1 MNSAKQLSRRQFL
14 RNSAALGAA
23 ALAAPTV
30 IPASALGRNG
40 STAPSERINMG
51 FIGLGGQGSHHL
63 VGGGWTYIRGG
74 YLARPEVQ
82 VLAVCD
88 VFKDKRE
95 HAEQRCNEYYS
106 KQAGTGNYKG
116 VKAYN
121 DFREVLARPDI
132 DAVLLALP
140 YHWSAPMAAMAME
153 NGKDVYCEKP
163 IAITVREGLNMVA
176 TSKRYARVYQAGTQQ
191 RSEYDGKFRTACNY
205 IRDGR
210 IGQLKEVYA
219 YRSPG
224 AFWPKHWSEENS
236 KPVPAGL
243 DWNMWLGPLP
253 WRPYAGR
260 TGQELPGII
269 TGDVNWAPHHY
280 DVIQWM
286 VNPDVTAPIKVWP
299 ENGAIHWRYSNGVV
313 VHSNGYKDEKVG
325 AIGGGV
331 FIGTEGRI
339 CVDREKLISYPDKI
353 LQEPLKDSDAR
364 VYHAESHSGNFLECV
379 RSRKPTICDPD
390 TALYSINAVLIGGIA
405 LILQRALEWDPVKAQ
420 FKNDDEANRLLS
432 YTPRPPWHL

>member
-1 MNSAKQLSRRQFL
+1 MNTQFSRRKFL
-14 RNSAALGAA
+14 RTSMALGA
-23 ALAAPTV
+23 ALAAPTI

-40 STAPSERINMG
+40 TKAPSERINMG
-51 FIGLGGQGSHHL
+51 FIGLGGQGSGHL
-63 VGGGWTYIRGG
+63 LGGAWTYMPGG
-74 YLARPEVQ
+74 YSSDPRVQ

-88 VFKDKRE
+88 VDTNRRE
-95 HAEQRCNEYYS
+95 KAHKRCNESYA
-106 KQAGTGNYKG
+106 KRLGQADYNG

-121 DFREVLARPDI
+121 DFREVLARTDI

-153 NGKDVYCEKP
+153 AGKDVYCEKP

-176 TSKRYARVYQAGTQQ
+176 ASKRYARIYQAGTQQ
-191 RSEYDGKFRTACNY
+191 RSEYDGKFRKACEY
-205 IRDGR
+205 IRSGR

-224 AFWPKHWSEENS
+224 AFWPKHWTAAE
-236 KPVPAGL
+236 KGQPVPAGL
-243 DWNMWLGPLP
+243 DWNMWVGPLP
-253 WRPYAGR
+253 WQPFPGKLP
-260 TGQELPGII
+260 GQEIHSLI

-299 ENGAIHWRYSNGVV
+299 ENDAIHWRYNNGVV
-313 VHSNGYKDEKVG
+313 VHSNGYQDEKVG

-331 FIGTEGRI
+331 FVGTEGRI
-339 CVDREKLISYPDKI
+339 AVDREKLISYPGKI
-353 LQEPLKDSDAR
+353 LEEPLKASDAK

-405 LILQRALEWDPVKAQ
+405 LILQRALEWDPVK
-420 FKNDDEANRLLS
+420 
-432 YTPRPPWHL
+432 